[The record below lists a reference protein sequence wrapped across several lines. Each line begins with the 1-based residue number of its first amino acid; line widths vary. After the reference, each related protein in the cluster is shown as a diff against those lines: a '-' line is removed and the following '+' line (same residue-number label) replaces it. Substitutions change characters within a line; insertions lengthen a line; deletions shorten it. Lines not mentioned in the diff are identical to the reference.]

1 MSNSWPHVQGCTV
14 GEHLGLTC
22 LQAERAA
29 LDYDPVQDAPE
40 PTMPALDYD
49 PHQHRR
55 RIGLSR
61 AMVAS
66 ILDLRDDVHIV
77 GMQAHS
83 EPMWVDIIVA
93 SARFPII
100 SEEREQRLEQGMTE
114 PTETGPRWREETH
127 DGEKPRGA
135 MQNDREPGWMEGWR
149 LAIEWLREQNV
160 VIGESIPREVNELA
174 DEMETRL
181 P

>member
-1 MSNSWPHVQGCTV
+1 MSNSWPHVQGCNV

-29 LDYDPVQDAPE
+29 LDRTQEAPE

-100 SEEREQRLEQGMTE
+100 SEEWEQRLERGMTE

-149 LAIEWLREQNV
+149 LAIEWIREHHEGDGYSDVGN
-160 VIGESIPREVNELA
+160 LA
-174 DEMETRL
+174 EEMETRL

>member
-1 MSNSWPHVQGCTV
+1 MSDNSWPHVQGCTA

-29 LDYDPVQDAPE
+29 LDRAQE
-40 PTMPALDYD
+40 MPALDYD

-100 SEEREQRLEQGMTE
+100 SEEWEQRLERGMTE

-127 DGEKPRGA
+127 DGERPRGA

-160 VIGESIPREVNELA
+160 VIGESIPRDVNELA
-174 DEMETRL
+174 EEMEERL
-181 P
+181 S